1 MKTRTITLG
10 ILLVLALLLSAC
22 GKKTTPQPMPT
33 TAPVTVATEAPQP
46 VAETPAVVAPTEAPV
61 EAATPQP
68 TALVITHLVTP
79 GEPAFTF
86 NQKISDCDTG
96 ERVRLGAT
104 TLVGQGCDNWNKA
117 MLERPADQFNGTY
130 VPALDIVSSSMASSN
145 SFLYGKV
152 VLYKD
157 AAGAIP
163 AELISGFEL
172 DTDIDS
178 RGELLILATN
188 ITSGAWTTDGV
199 QVWQDTNGDVGGD
212 KPHSPDG
219 KQGDG
224 YETLLFDAGIGDD
237 PDLAWV
243 RLSPVDPSA
252 IEFAFKAD
260 LLPANKVFAW
270 WAWTSIGALD
280 AGKMEIVDLLQDTS
294 TWQIDNTCAWIFNGK
309 PTSLLA
315 NICPYVLPTPIPT
328 STPIGCVVHTD
339 EWCNLN
345 ADPQQGGFPWWFDEV
360 TCKCMPTN

>member
-10 ILLVLALLLSAC
+10 TIFVLALLLTAC
-22 GKKTTPQPMPT
+22 GKKTTPQPLPT
-33 TAPVTVATEAPQP
+33 AAPVTVATEAPQP
-46 VAETPAVVAPTEAPV
+46 AAETPAVVMVEAPTEA
-61 EAATPQP
+61 AQP
-68 TALVITHLVTP
+68 TVVVITHLVIP

-86 NQKISDCDTG
+86 NQKVTDCDTG

-117 MLERPADQFNGTY
+117 LLERPALPNGSY
-130 VPALDIVSSSMASSN
+130 VPALDIISASMASSN
-145 SFLYGKV
+145 SFIYGKV

-163 AELISGFEL
+163 AELISGFEI

-178 RGELLILATN
+178 RGEFLILATN
-188 ITSGAWTTDGV
+188 ITSSVWTTDGV
-199 QVWQDTNGDVGGD
+199 QVWQDVNGDVGGD

-219 KQGDG
+219 KSGDG
-224 YETLLFDAGIGDD
+224 YETLLFNAGIGND

-252 IEFAFKAD
+252 IEFAFKTD

-270 WAWTSIGALD
+270 WAWTSIGSLD
-280 AGKMEIVDLLQDTS
+280 AAKMEIVDLLQDTS

-309 PTSLLA
+309 PTNLLA
-315 NICPYVLPTPIPT
+315 NICPFAYPTAVPTITPTPQV
-328 STPIGCVVHTD
+328 IGCVIRTD
-339 EWCNLN
+339 EWCNQQ
-345 ADPQQGGFPWWFDEV
+345 ADPNGGGFPWWFDEV